1 MQDLD
6 FAALLYLLKNWDGQ
20 GPLPE
25 YMHKFQE
32 TKKELEAALLAEK
45 QERMDRQF
53 QDGSY
58 QM

>member
-20 GPLPE
+20 ASLPE

-32 TKKELEAALLAEK
+32 TKKNLDDALLAEK
-45 QERMDRQF
+45 QEHMDRQI

-58 QM
+58 HM

>member
-20 GPLPE
+20 APLPE

-32 TKKELEAALLAEK
+32 TKKELAAALN
-45 QERMDRQF
+45 QESTEQWHQTIQSGGYSM
-53 QDGSY
+53 
-58 QM
+58 

>member
-20 GPLPE
+20 ASLTE

-32 TKKELEAALLAEK
+32 TKKELEAALDQEKAE
-45 QERMDRQF
+45 QWTRNI

-58 QM
+58 SM